1 MAELV
6 VTKMAP
12 LQGFMKILLEEF
24 VLLFPDAAF
33 SSSQWL
39 CTLNGVQSKIRC
51 SLFFDCLALNRH
63 TSSMFLKNGTSLHE

>member
-1 MAELV
+1 
-6 VTKMAP
+6 
-12 LQGFMKILLEEF
+12 
-24 VLLFPDAAF
+24 
-33 SSSQWL
+33 L